1 MTSRRRQL
9 LLCLPLL
16 WGMVGSRDCGAA
28 EPARAAPT
36 PAAPNQEAVEGE
48 TPAERGF
55 RLVTT
60 KPYVPADFP
69 EAVFEDLWTVWPEP
83 LKQQAADAS
92 PAERRR
98 LAFERYGL
106 MERPGSE
113 GAGPPLGYTSDGKGG
128 WAMNCLACHTGSVE
142 GKVVLGAGNS
152 LFNLETLTDDI
163 RLAKQA
169 RGLAPR
175 HMEFGR
181 SRMPLG
187 TTRGTTNAVMFGVAL
202 WGLRDLELNPRLNL
216 RLPSFVHHDMDA
228 PAFWN
233 VSRKRLLYCEGSA
246 EKGPRPLLQFTLVP
260 QNSGEKIKSWEGEF
274 ADILAWIE
282 SLQPPPYTGSI
293 DGSLATVGKQ
303 VFEANCVRCHGPQ
316 GPGTKSPE
324 KMIPL
329 AEIGTDPVR
338 LHSLSD
344 DFRQSM
350 HKSWFGDYGKH
361 EYNLEPTGYVAPPL
375 NGIWASAPYFHNGSV
390 PTLWHLLHPEQR
402 PVVWRRTL
410 YGYDHPKLGLEVEVF
425 EELPAGVQRADE
437 RREYFDTRK
446 KGKSAEGHLF
456 VNELTE
462 DEKRAV
468 LEYLKTL

>member
-1 MTSRRRQL
+1 MTLRLHLL
-9 LLCLPLL
+9 LLCPLVL
-16 WGMVGSRDCGAA
+16 SGGLGDRPCSAA
-28 EPARAAPT
+28 EPARAMPT
-36 PAAPNQEAVEGE
+36 PTAVEGE

-69 EAVFEDLWTVWPEP
+69 EALFNDLWTVWPES

-92 PAERRR
+92 PSERRR

-113 GAGPPLGYTSDGKGG
+113 GSGPPLGYTSDGKGG

-142 GKVVLGAGNS
+142 GRVVLGAGNS

-163 RLAKQA
+163 RLAKHA

-216 RLPSFVHHDMDA
+216 RLPGFVHHDMDA

-260 QNSGEKIKSWEGEF
+260 QNSGETIKSWEGEF
-274 ADILAWIE
+274 ADILGWIE
-282 SLQPPPYTGSI
+282 SLQPPPYTGAI
-293 DGSLATVGKQ
+293 DSSLAAVGKQ
-303 VFEANCVRCHGPQ
+303 AFETHCVRCHGPQ
-316 GPGTKSPE
+316 GPGLKSPE
-324 KMIPL
+324 KMIPI

-402 PVVWRRTL
+402 PVVWRRSL
-410 YGYDHPKLGLEVEVF
+410 HGYDHQKLGLEIEAL
-425 EELPAGVQRADE
+425 EELPSTVQRADE

-446 KGKSAEGHLF
+446 KGKSAAGHLF
-456 VNELTE
+456 VNDLTE
-462 DEKRAV
+462 EEKRAV

>member
-1 MTSRRRQL
+1 MTSRRSL
-9 LLCLPLL
+9 LLFCLVAGLGLPMPSVVCA
-16 WGMVGSRDCGAA
+16 GDDPGPPSSPTATGEETAA
-28 EPARAAPT
+28 
-36 PAAPNQEAVEGE
+36 Q
-48 TPAERGF
+48 RGW
-55 RLVTT
+55 RYLTT
-60 KPYVPADFP
+60 KPYVPADFT
-69 EAVFEDLWTVWPEP
+69 EALFNDLWTVWPEA
-83 LKQQAADAS
+83 LKQQAADAT

-98 LAFERYGL
+98 MAFDRYGL
-106 MERPGSE
+106 LERPGSE
-113 GAGPPLGYTSDGKGG
+113 GSGPPLGYTADGQGG

-142 GKVVLGAGNS
+142 GQLVLGSGNS

-163 RLAKQA
+163 RLAKKT

-202 WGLRDLELNPRLNL
+202 WSLRDLDLNPRLNL
-216 RLPSFVHHDMDA
+216 RLPAFVHHDMDA

-233 VSRKRLLYCEGSA
+233 VSRKQKLYCESSA
-246 EKGPRPLLQFTLVP
+246 EKGPRPLLQFVLVP

-282 SLQPPPYTGSI
+282 SLAPPVYPGPI
-293 DGSLATVGKQ
+293 DRDLATVGQ
-303 VFEANCVRCHGPQ
+303 RVFEANCVRCHGTQ
-316 GPGTKSPE
+316 GPGTRSPE

-344 DFRQSM
+344 EFRQTM
-350 HKSWFGDYGKH
+350 HKGWFGEYGKS
-361 EYNLEPTGYVAPPL
+361 EYNLEPSGYVAPPL

-390 PTLWHLLHPEQR
+390 PTLWHLLHPDQR

-410 YGYDHPKLGLEVEVF
+410 RGYDHTRMGLEIHSF
-425 EELPAGVQRADE
+425 DDLPAEVQRADD

-446 KGKSAEGHLF
+446 TGKSAGGHLF
-456 VNELTE
+456 VNDLTE